1 MTIENLYQRIIEA
14 SDLDID
20 RKWSPWVKRID
31 SIDSTKKGGYMF
43 VGDFIQDRTI
53 EYEPKAGL
61 ALACARH
68 GSRKYNQ
75 NYYQLILLHP
85 SGDIEP
91 IGDEVS
97 DEDRGWALLLKP
109 EVEKQLLTISLY
121 YAHSDIP
128 SADELPMKPQI
139 PQSDLQDDDGLF
151 DIISAGFSAG
161 TLGTD
166 KAIDLFK
173 GEEMRTETVTIAV
186 TYPSSI
192 KSMLESGAYEVVRFS
207 PSDVPASFYWQP
219 GAVFLRLLEVSDDTS

>member
-1 MTIENLYQRIIEA
+1 MIENLFQRIIEA
-14 SDLDID
+14 SGLDID
-20 RKWSPWVKRID
+20 RKFLPWVKRID

-91 IGDEVS
+91 INDEIS

-109 EVEKQLLTISLY
+109 EVEKQLLTISS
-121 YAHSDIP
+121 HHTHGDIP
-128 SADELPMKPQI
+128 SVGK
-139 PQSDLQDDDGLF
+139 
-151 DIISAGFSAG
+151 
-161 TLGTD
+161 
-166 KAIDLFK
+166 
-173 GEEMRTETVTIAV
+173 
-186 TYPSSI
+186 
-192 KSMLESGAYEVVRFS
+192 
-207 PSDVPASFYWQP
+207 
-219 GAVFLRLLEVSDDTS
+219 LLMEP